1 MSLLL
6 ETIRCENGELQNLP
20 FHQARMNASVKI
32 LFETENRIRL
42 AEIAVPALNPQGLY
56 KCRVV
61 YGKSIESVEFQ
72 PYRLPDIRSLQ
83 LVTDDHIEYSFKY
96 ADRSSLRKLLEN
108 KGDCDEILIVKNGL
122 VTDTSFSNIIF
133 FDGDKWLTPARPLLR
148 GTQREKLLTGKKV
161 FPAEIRP
168 ADLLQFQQARLINSM
183 IRFEDSCVIERYA
196 LESSCH

>member
-20 FHQARMNASVKI
+20 FHQARMNASVKS
-32 LFETENRIRL
+32 LFKTENHIKL
-42 AEIAVPALNPQGLY
+42 AEIVVPALSPQGLY

-72 PYRLPDIRSLQ
+72 PYRLPNIRSLQ
-83 LVTDDHIEYSFKY
+83 QVTGDQIEYSFKY
-96 ADRSSLRKLLEN
+96 ADRSSLQRLLEN

-148 GTQREKLLTGKKV
+148 GTQREKLIKEQKI
-161 FPAEIRP
+161 FPADIRP
-168 ADLLQFQQARLINSM
+168 AELFRFREMRLINAM
-183 IRFEDSCVIERYA
+183 IRFDDACVIER
-196 LESSCH
+196 CV